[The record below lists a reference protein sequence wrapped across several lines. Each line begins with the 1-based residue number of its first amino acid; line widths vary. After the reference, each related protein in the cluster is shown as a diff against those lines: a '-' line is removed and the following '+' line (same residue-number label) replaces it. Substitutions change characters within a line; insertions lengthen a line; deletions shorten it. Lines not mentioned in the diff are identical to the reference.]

1 MDAVLLF
8 GIHRADE
15 YEFGRVR
22 MGDSVTLDVNATHRR
37 GVEKH
42 VDQVV
47 VKQIHLV
54 DVQNS
59 LVSRGEQSRLESALT
74 VAENL
79 LEVDGPDHS
88 VLGGADGQFH
98 QAGRSCRSGVVDR
111 GQQRSQRAHDRR
123 LGSSLLTA
131 DQDSTDPRMHSTQN
145 QRQPQLILAD
155 HSTEREARHW
165 SIFFTSHVDIP
176 PPLGFLAENL
186 AALECRGNLAEISRS
201 VGRGE
206 IFHSGGTAPGSNRTS
221 PRTFGIETLVG
232 SLFHEPTR
240 VKSPT
245 N

>member
-1 MDAVLLF
+1 MPTSTNLAGCEWGDA
-8 GIHRADE
+8 
-15 YEFGRVR
+15 
-22 MGDSVTLDVNATHRR
+22 VTLDVNPAHRR

-54 DVQNS
+54 DVQNT
-59 LVSRGEQSRLESALT
+59 LVSGGEQSGLECALT
-74 VAENL
+74 VTQNL
-79 LEVDGPDHS
+79 LQVDRTDHP
-88 VLGGADGQFH
+88 VFGGAHGQFD
-98 QAGRSCRSGVVDR
+98 QAGRSSRSGVVDR

-131 DQDSTDPRMHSTQN
+131 DQDPADPWMHRTQD
-145 QRQPQLILAD
+145 QRQSQLILAD

-201 VGRGE
+201 IGRGE

-221 PRTFGIETLVG
+221 PRTFGIEKTLVG
-232 SLFHEPTR
+232 SLSHEPTR
-240 VKSPT
+240 VNSPT